1 MGVSQNGWLV
11 MENPIKMDNLGIPPF
26 QETSICLMSILS
38 DSQISQ
44 ICISDKRGR
53 VLRGPRR
60 DSDEALTSAVHRKKK
75 TRVEQRLIEW

>member
-75 TRVEQRLIEW
+75 KHGWSRG